1 MKVDKIYS
9 GIAKFINNSKNTQKI
24 LEGASKN
31 PSLMGV
37 GSSCLIAGVI
47 RPVSILPMDIE
58 KQDKKYSIASSISA
72 GITELLTAPFIFIPF
87 QKMLDKSGES
97 LLKNGG
103 DLFINN
109 AKNVKQ
115 YKSVTNRCFKM
126 AVLPIVSLFRF
137 ATITPVVKTLYK
149 KDYVDE

>member
-1 MKVDKIYS
+1 MCE
-9 GIAKFINNSKNTQKI
+9 F
-24 LEGASKN
+24 
-31 PSLMGV
+31 
-37 GSSCLIAGVI
+37 
-47 RPVSILPMDIE
+47 
-58 KQDKKYSIASSISA
+58 
-72 GITELLTAPFIFIPF
+72 
-87 QKMLDKSGES
+87 
-97 LLKNGG
+97 
-103 DLFINN
+103 LFINN